1 MHHME
6 HIRTIVMFKI
16 CKHTFYAY
24 LSRIWKMMQFTRFI
38 RKVFAT
44 KILLSG
50 KFLPFLTLISSWTGD
65 LNSSLRRIGWLSLD
79 GKDQNSSIFY
89 HAALMCKPMKYD
101 LYENRDK
108 TCPDWIYKHQFL
120 SVGIQERGVGLS
132 LGAVSELY
140 RETKDCPQERFLLK
154 CKLNQESQFKQTC
167 SLRKQSFRVVT
178 NWLKIVP
185 YWPTIGLQ

>member
-1 MHHME
+1 MVLLFRGSTQAWPYTTWDVWGRAWNTTWSWTWHGCANSPA
-6 HIRTIVMFKI
+6 RSTS
-16 CKHTFYAY
+16 CKAP
-24 LSRIWKMMQFTRFI
+24 SETRL
-38 RKVFAT
+38 V
-44 KILLSG
+44 S
-50 KFLPFLTLISSWTGD
+50 ISSWTGD
-65 LNSSLRRIGWLSLD
+65 LKSSLRRIGWLSLD

-108 TCPDWIYKHQFL
+108 TCPDWNHKHQFL

-185 YWPTIGLQ
+185 YWPPIGLQ